1 MFEETP
7 IFTTRAVV
15 DVGGMMTGGA
25 AQVGSEGVTEVT
37 RSATS
42 CRACRMSVPGSN
54 WSSIDESCG
63 TDLERT
69 RCSPS
74 RPLSDCSSGTL
85 TSDSTSAAFSPRQIV
100 WISTRG
106 GANSG
111 KASIGMSRSCCAP
124 KNIIEAPM
132 KMASSRNF
140 TLELTIQR
148 INAPTLL
155 PW

>member
-1 MFEETP
+1 LEETP

-15 DVGGMMTGGA
+15 DAGGMMTGGA
-25 AQVGSEGVTEVT
+25 AHVGSDGVSAVT

-42 CRACRMSVPGSN
+42 CLACRMSVPGSN
-54 WSSIDESCG
+54 CSSMDDNCG

-85 TSDSTSAAFSPRQIV
+85 TSCSTSAAFRPLQIV

-111 KASIGMSRSCCAP
+111 KASIGISRNCCTP
-124 KNIIEAPM
+124 KNIIAAPA
-132 KMASSRNF
+132 KIASSRNF

-155 PW
+155 V